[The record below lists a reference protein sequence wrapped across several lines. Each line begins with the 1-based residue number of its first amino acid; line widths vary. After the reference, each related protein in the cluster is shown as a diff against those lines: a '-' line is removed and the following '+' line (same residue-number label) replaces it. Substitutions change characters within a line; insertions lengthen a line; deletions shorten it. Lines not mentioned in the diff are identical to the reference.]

1 MTRTIPLKIQNEY
14 IAGDK
19 VLIGAAGSHNDVVL
33 RMEFSPMWD
42 GLAKTVQFRDALGES
57 TVEVLLAAQ
66 MLESGTTNVYLVQ
79 VPNGAKKYAG
89 DMALAIKG
97 AEASGG
103 KEARATTAVYGTFTV
118 GESKWSGS
126 AETEQDVPP
135 TQAAQMQ
142 TQIEAIIGTIAD
154 ARSAAE
160 EAKKSKNAAAES
172 ASNAAG
178 SATAAAESAADAAE
192 SATAA
197 AESAADAA
205 ESATAAAESAA
216 DAAESIKYAPRIG
229 ANGKWELWDAEKQV
243 YAQTDFMALGPQGPV
258 GAPGDSYT
266 VKGIYATLADL
277 QAAHPTGNPGDAWFV
292 GTADSNVVYQWDVDK
307 KTWVNA
313 GPLKGPKGDT
323 GAQGPQGI
331 QGPQGEP
338 GADGKSAY
346 ETASAGGYVGSEA
359 QFGRDLAGIAH
370 LDDRYYTESEVDTKL
385 AGKSDT
391 GHIHDD
397 RYYTESEV
405 NSLLTNVVKKASWDG
420 TNLYLQG

>member
-42 GLAKTVQFRDALGES
+42 GLAKTVQFCDALGES

-66 MLESGTTNVYLVQ
+66 MLESGTTNVYLVP

-97 AEASGG
+97 AEASGD

-154 ARSAAE
+154 ARSAAK
-160 EAKKSKNAAAES
+160 EAEKSKNAAAES

-192 SATAA
+192 SA
-197 AESAADAA
+197 AD
-205 ESATAAAESAA
+205 AAESAA
-216 DAAESIKYAPRIG
+216 DAAESIKHAPRIG

-391 GHIHDD
+391 GHTHDD

>member
-42 GLAKTVQFRDALGES
+42 GLAKTVQFCDALGEN

-66 MLESGTTNVYLVQ
+66 MLESGTTNVYLVP

-160 EAKKSKNAAAES
+160 
-172 ASNAAG
+172 
-178 SATAAAESAADAAE
+178 
-192 SATAA
+192 
-197 AESAADAA
+197 
-205 ESATAAAESAA
+205 
-216 DAAESIKYAPRIG
+216 
-229 ANGKWELWDAEKQV
+229 DAEKAKMPPNKV
-243 YAQTDFMALGPQGPV
+243 
-258 GAPGDSYT
+258 
-266 VKGIYATLADL
+266 
-277 QAAHPTGNPGDAWFV
+277 
-292 GTADSNVVYQWDVDK
+292 
-307 KTWVNA
+307 
-313 GPLKGPKGDT
+313 
-323 GAQGPQGI
+323 
-331 QGPQGEP
+331 
-338 GADGKSAY
+338 KSA
-346 ETASAGGYVGSEA
+346 
-359 QFGRDLAGIAH
+359 R
-370 LDDRYYTESEVDTKL
+370 
-385 AGKSDT
+385 
-391 GHIHDD
+391 HI
-397 RYYTESEV
+397 TPMPQE
-405 NSLLTNVVKKASWDG
+405 KAKRKRRQARKAPDKMPFQQKVTPFQPDSPQQRRKAP
-420 TNLYLQG
+420 L

>member
-66 MLESGTTNVYLVQ
+66 MLEIGTTNVYLVP

-160 EAKKSKNAAAES
+160 EAEKSKNAAKQSETSAAYNANAARESEKNAAASAES
-172 ASNAAG
+172 ARRDAVLAGQDAAK
-178 SATAAAESAADAAE
+178 AESAVG
-192 SATAA
+192 
-197 AESAADAA
+197 
-205 ESATAAAESAA
+205 
-216 DAAESIKYAPRIG
+216 KYPYLG
-229 ANGKWELWDAEKQV
+229 GDGYWMLWDPESGSFYKSSISGKGK
-243 YAQTDFMALGPQGPV
+243 TGPTGATGQQGIPGKD
-258 GAPGDSYT
+258 GAPG
-266 VKGIYATLADL
+266 KEGA
-277 QAAHPTGNPGDAWFV
+277 PGKDGAP
-292 GTADSNVVYQWDVDK
+292 GE
-307 KTWVNA
+307 
-313 GPLKGPKGDT
+313 KGDT
-323 GAQGPQGI
+323 GPAGALV
-331 QGPQGEP
+331 E
-338 GADGKSAY
+338 ADGMY
-346 ETASAGGYVGSEA
+346 GFRIDETGHLILSYTGNVPPNISINSAG
-359 QFGRDLAGIAH
+359 H
-370 LDDRYYTESEVDTKL
+370 L
-385 AGKSDT
+385 
-391 GHIHDD
+391 I
-397 RYYTESEV
+397 
-405 NSLLTNVVKKASWDG
+405 LTV
-420 TNLYLQG
+420 

>member
-42 GLAKTVQFRDALGES
+42 GLAKTVQFCDALGES

-66 MLESGTTNVYLVQ
+66 MLESGTTNVYLVP

-97 AEASGG
+97 AEASGD

-154 ARSAAE
+154 ARSAAK
-160 EAKKSKNAAAES
+160 EAEKSKNAAAES

-192 SATAA
+192 SA
-197 AESAADAA
+197 
-205 ESATAAAESAA
+205 A
-216 DAAESIKYAPRIG
+216 DAAESIKHAPRIG

-391 GHIHDD
+391 GHTHDD